1 MRPMIFNQDAPC
13 RAKWVRRVGGLLA
26 AGMLLAAASVS
37 AAQSPAAAL
46 LQDARVQQALE
57 QIKAED
63 ERALREQIEIAQIEA
78 PPFKE
83 EVRAKEYLQRLQALG
98 LKDAQIDSEGNVIA
112 VRKGRGNGPTLVLSA
127 HLDTVFPAGTDVTVQ
142 ERDGRYYGPGIGDD
156 ARGLA
161 ALLSILR
168 ALDQHGIETSG
179 DLMFVGTVGEEGL
192 GDLRGVKALL
202 RERTEI
208 DGFISIDG
216 SDPLADP
223 RRSQVVVQATGSR
236 RWRVTFKTN
245 GGHSYSNFGSAS
257 AIHAMGRAI
266 AGIAELRTP
275 ADPKTTFTVGT
286 VEGGTSVNAIAGEAQ
301 MLVDMRSTDTDALM
315 TLEKQLMAVID
326 KAVADENARWNSSDA
341 RVEKEL
347 LGDRPAGRAEMSS
360 PVIQAVLQVA
370 EAMQLPRPE
379 LRAAST
385 DANVPLSLGLPA
397 ATLPGGGV
405 GDKAHSLQEWYEP
418 REAWLGP
425 QKALL
430 TALVLVGVPQ
440 VSQPLLPER

>member
-1 MRPMIFNQDAPC
+1 MAED
-13 RAKWVRRVGGLLA
+13 RA
-26 AGMLLAAASVS
+26 S
-37 AAQSPAAAL
+37 AL
-46 LQDARVQQALE
+46 LKDARIQAALE
-57 QIKAED
+57 QIKRED
-63 ERALREQIEIAQIEA
+63 ERTLREQIEIAQIEA
-78 PPFKE
+78 PPFNE
-83 EVRAKEYLQRLQALG
+83 EVRARNYAQRLQAVG
-98 LKDAQIDSEGNVIA
+98 LQDVTIDEEGNVVAI
-112 VRKGRGNGPTLVLSA
+112 RKGRGKGPTLVLSA

-142 ERDGRYYGPGIGDD
+142 EREGRYYGPGIGDD

-168 ALDQHGIETSG
+168 ALDEHDIQTVG

-208 DGFISIDG
+208 DGFLSIDG
-216 SDPLADP
+216 SDPIADP

-236 RWRVTFKTN
+236 RWRFTFKAN

-275 ADPKTTFTVGT
+275 EDPKTTFTVGT

-301 MLVDMRSTDTDALM
+301 MLVDMRSTDSEALLA
-315 TLEKQLMAVID
+315 LEKQLMAVID
-326 KAVADENARWNSSDA
+326 KAIADENARWSSSDA
-341 RVEKEL
+341 RVEKQL
-347 LGDRPAGRAEMSS
+347 LGDRPAGSAQMSS

-370 EAMQLPRPE
+370 EAMELPRPE

-385 DANVPLSLGLPA
+385 DANVPLSMGMPA
-397 ATLPGGGV
+397 ATLPGGGI

-430 TALVLVGVPQ
+430 TALVLVGVPK
-440 VSQPLLPER
+440 VSKPLLSER